1 LELSLQKTDFLRIL
15 KINIIHYVLYWRE
28 KTNSVKK
35 NNLYPFGYSEKMYLC
50 TKIYKPRIYLI
61 YMVTSKQPIRFIL
74 TAIIASLPLFSFGMI
89 VTDSI
94 AMSATTATTTEVVE
108 HTAKETT
115 DTSHEVPAE
124 PTDLKSKIK
133 AFINH
138 HLLDAHDFTISANEE
153 TGEHYGFPLP
163 VIIWDKEAGL
173 QMFSSSKFHHGE
185 AVAESNGN
193 YYKLHHEKI
202 YKTDVSGALVEEHG
216 HPTNYRP
223 LDFSITKSV
232 LGIFLVA
239 LLMFFLFS
247 SLAKSYGKNG
257 GIAKGVGRI
266 FEPIVLYVRDDIA
279 IPNIGVKNYKKY
291 MSYLLTIFFFIL
303 FLNILG
309 LMPFGFNVTGNFTI
323 TASLAILT
331 YLITTLTANKNYWG
345 HIFWMP
351 GVPVPMKFIL
361 APIELLGTI
370 IKPFSLMIRLY
381 ANMVAG
387 HVVLMSIIGL
397 MFIFK
402 SWIGSPL
409 SFGLAF
415 ALSILEIL
423 VAFLQAYIFTMLSAL
438 YFGAG
443 NEEHHH
449 EEAHH

>member
-1 LELSLQKTDFLRIL
+1 MVISKKPLHFIAALLVAFMPLVSSANPSNDSTAVEAHAVAKT
-15 KINIIHYVLYWRE
+15 E
-28 KTNSVKK
+28 
-35 NNLYPFGYSEKMYLC
+35 E
-50 TKIYKPRIYLI
+50 
-61 YMVTSKQPIRFIL
+61 
-74 TAIIASLPLFSFGMI
+74 A
-89 VTDSI
+89 
-94 AMSATTATTTEVVE
+94 
-108 HTAKETT
+108 
-115 DTSHEVPAE
+115 SHEGVHAE
-124 PTDLKSKIK
+124 PKDEKAKIK
-133 AFINH
+133 EFINH
-138 HLLDAHDFTISANEE
+138 HLLDSHSFYFNADEE
-153 TGEHYGFPLP
+153 SGKHFGFSLP
-163 VIIWDKEAGL
+163 IILWDNGF
-173 QMFSSSKFHHGE
+173 QFFSSSKFHNGE
-185 AVAESNGN
+185 EVAEHNGN
-193 YYKLHHEKI
+193 FYVLHHEKI
-202 YKTDVSGALVEEHG
+202 YKTDASGKLNEEHG
-216 HPTNYRP
+216 HPTNVRP

-232 LGIFLVA
+232 LGILLIA
-239 LLMFFLFS
+239 LLMFLVFT
-247 SLAKSYGKNG
+247 SLAKSYAKNG

-279 IPNIGVKNYKKY
+279 IPNIGEKKYKKY

-309 LMPFGFNVTGNFTI
+309 LTPFGFNVTGNFTI

-331 YLITTLTANKNYWG
+331 YLITTFTANKNYWG

-351 GVPVPMKFIL
+351 GVPTPMKFIL

-402 SWIGSPL
+402 SWIGSSL

-449 EEAHH
+449 EDAHH